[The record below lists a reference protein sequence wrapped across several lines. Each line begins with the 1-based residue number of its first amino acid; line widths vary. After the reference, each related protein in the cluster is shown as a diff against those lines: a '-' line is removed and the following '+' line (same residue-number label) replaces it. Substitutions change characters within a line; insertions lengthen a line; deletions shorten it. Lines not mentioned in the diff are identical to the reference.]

1 MCLLGLVLAGSGA
14 AVERSE
20 HESRSSIGSALP
32 PPLKPSTGRAFFV
45 SPKGSDRNP
54 GSLARPFRTIQRAL
68 DRARPGQR
76 VVVRAGLY
84 EEGLFL
90 GRSGTADAPI
100 TLVAYGRK
108 RPVVK
113 PPPRSDDDTY
123 ALEITGS
130 YIRVKGFVFTGS
142 MGDSSANVYF
152 EDEASHI
159 ELRGNV
165 IRGAADQGIFMD
177 PDTSNLQV
185 IGNVVHDNGAG
196 HSGQHQSHGMYV
208 KGSDQLIVNNLV
220 YNHRHGFGIHIYRDS
235 DGVIVTG
242 NTIAYNGLSGIVV
255 GGSDV
260 RDVTIRNNIV
270 AYNERYGIAH
280 DSDSPAD
287 SRVDNNLL
295 YANPWGSIQPEFEG
309 TDFSGGNTTAP
320 PRFFSPRARDF
331 RIRRGSSAIDRALAS
346 FAKGVD
352 VVGAPRTQGR
362 GPDIGAFEW
371 HRR

>member
-1 MCLLGLVLAGSGA
+1 MRRGLHALRRPSGSAVALMCLLGLVLAGSSA

-32 PPLKPSTGRAFFV
+32 PPLKPSTGRAYYV
-45 SPKGSDRNP
+45 SPKGSDRIP

-165 IRGAADQGIFMD
+165 IRGAADKEPFAADLGSRLLRDRLRSQ
-177 PDTSNLQV
+177 TER
-185 IGNVVHDNGAG
+185 IG
-196 HSGQHQSHGMYV
+196 
-208 KGSDQLIVNNLV
+208 
-220 YNHRHGFGIHIYRDS
+220 RHLGEALRP
-235 DGVIVTG
+235 
-242 NTIAYNGLSGIVV
+242 GLSVSEAG
-255 GGSDV
+255 
-260 RDVTIRNNIV
+260 
-270 AYNERYGIAH
+270 ERYCALM
-280 DSDSPAD
+280 SPELYHLLTVAFGWTAD
-287 SRVDNNLL
+287 QHRLWLTELL
-295 YANPWGSIQPEFEG
+295 EG
-309 TDFSGGNTTAP
+309 E
-320 PRFFSPRARDF
+320 
-331 RIRRGSSAIDRALAS
+331 LL
-346 FAKGVD
+346 
-352 VVGAPRTQGR
+352 GR
-362 GPDIGAFEW
+362 HPAES
-371 HRR
+371 